1 MECRQSNT
9 YKSNAKKKF
18 FNLKKMKKKRQLL
31 ALKMQENNYSKEKL
45 YKKYN
50 ITSRT
55 QLTEEQIDEE
65 IYLLDNDISW
75 LTFFE
80 ICLN

>member
-1 MECRQSNT
+1 
-9 YKSNAKKKF
+9 
-18 FNLKKMKKKRQLL
+18 MKKKRQLL

-55 QLTEEQIDEE
+55 ELTEEQIDEE